1 MGTLLRV
8 NMTTG
13 EVQKEAVPEAYSGL
27 GGRAFT
33 SKVVRNEVNP
43 TCNPLGQNNKLVIS
57 PGMLAG
63 TRAPSSG
70 RLSVGAK
77 SPLTGTIKEANAGGT
92 TAQKLAS
99 LDINGIIVEGKPVD
113 DTFYLL
119 LINEE
124 GCSLIPADDY
134 KGKGTYELSEL
145 LRAKYGSH
153 IGVMQIGPAGEMKL
167 AGAGIANNDPEGN
180 SSRYAGRGGLGAV
193 MGSKGLKAI
202 IIDTQKINSSEVA
215 NSDTFNAAA
224 KKFAKILLDH
234 PVCGQGLP
242 SYGTN
247 VLMNII
253 NEAGALPTKNFRKG
267 RFDKANEIGGEKLA
281 EVAVQRGGKATHACH
296 SGCVMRCSNIY
307 PLPDGKVCAPV
318 EYESA
323 WALGAHC
330 EIGDL
335 DDVAMLN
342 YICNDTGLDTIE
354 AGGTLGI
361 LMDAGVIPWG
371 DGKAA
376 IKALEEVA
384 LGTPLGRIIGNGAL
398 YAAKAYGVTRVGT
411 VKGQHMPAY
420 DPRGAKGIGVTYA
433 TSTMGADHTAGYCIT
448 ANILKVGG
456 FTDPLKKEGQVD
468 LSRNLQIATAAI
480 DSSGLCLFVAFAVL
494 DNPEGLPTIVEM
506 LNAKYGIS
514 LSVDD
519 VIKLGQQVLR
529 DEREFNARAGLAK
542 EHDRLPEFFIEE
554 SFNPHGTKFDVTDDE
569 LDSIYNF

>member
-1 MGTLLRV
+1 MGKILRV
-8 NMTTG
+8 DMTAGKVTA
-13 EVQKEAVPEAYSGL
+13 EAVPEKYQGL
-27 GGRAFT
+27 GGRALT
-33 SKVVRNEVNP
+33 SKVVLEEVAP
-43 TCNPLGQNNKLVIS
+43 TCNPLGPHNKLVIA
-57 PGMLAG
+57 PGLLSG

-99 LDINGIIVEGKPVD
+99 LGINAVIVEGQAAGGRFSVLRISEQGAE
-113 DTFYLL
+113 LL
-119 LINEE
+119 AGDEF
-124 GCSLIPADDY
+124 
-134 KGKGTYELSEL
+134 KGKGTYEVSET
-145 LRAKYGSH
+145 LRNRYGSH
-153 IGVMQIGPAGEMKL
+153 IGLLQIGPAGEML
-167 AGAGIANNDPEGN
+167 MANAGVANNDSEGN

-193 MGSKGLKAI
+193 MGSKGLRAVVV
-202 IIDTQKINSSEVA
+202 DTIKTMDAEVA
-215 NSDTFNAAA
+215 KPEAFGEAA

-234 PVCGQGLP
+234 PVTGQGLP

-253 NEAGALPTKNFRKG
+253 NEAGALPTKNFRQG
-267 RFDKANEIGGEKLA
+267 RFDKANNISGEKIA
-281 EVAVQRGGKATHACH
+281 EIAPTRGGKTGHPCH
-296 SGCVMRCSNIY
+296 PGCVMRCSNIY
-307 PLPDGKVCAPV
+307 PMPNGKVCSPI

-342 YICNDTGLDTIE
+342 YICNDAGLDTIE

-376 IKALEEVA
+376 VKALEEVYTGSA
-384 LGTPLGRIIGNGAL
+384 LGRIIGNGAAF
-398 YAAKAYGVTRVGT
+398 AARAYGVTRVAA

-456 FTDPLKKEGQVD
+456 SVDPLNKEGQVD

-480 DSSGLCLFVAFAVL
+480 DASGLCLFVAFAVL
-494 DNPEGLPTIVEM
+494 DNQEGLPTIVEM
-506 LNAKYGIS
+506 LNAKFGLS
-514 LSVDD
+514 LTVDD
-519 VIKLGQQVLR
+519 VIQLGRQILR
-529 DEREFNARAGLAK
+529 DEREFNSRAGFSREA
-542 EHDRLPEFFIEE
+542 DRLPEFFIEE
-554 SFNPHGTKFDVTDDE
+554 DFKPHGTRFDVTDDE
-569 LDSIYNF
+569 LDSVYNF